1 VISCDHLK
9 LLSVSFQASS
19 KSAAS
24 GLVTYK
30 LPERGCDS
38 VKGSLVAPTG
48 DQVSE
53 EVLDLRD
60 LLVEM
65 FPTFGEG
72 ERDFP
77 LIGGGWDTLD
87 KISFDQAIDQSTG
100 TASFADEP
108 LPNFDQGKRLSFVK
122 DRQCF
127 GLGRG
132 ETQWANLLSEETRP
146 LTLCCQDQVT

>member
-1 VISCDHLK
+1 MSTPDLFK
-9 LLSVSFQASS
+9 LLSVSLQASS
-19 KSAAS
+19 ESAAS
-24 GLVTYK
+24 RLVAHK

-38 VKGSLVAPTG
+38 VKDGLITPTG
-48 DQVSE
+48 DQMGE

-60 LLVEM
+60 LLVEV

-72 ERDFP
+72 KRDFP
-77 LIGGGWDTLD
+77 LISGGWNTLD
-87 KISFDQAIDQSTG
+87 EFSFDQAIDQSAG
-100 TASFADEP
+100 AASFADEP
-108 LPNFDQGKRLSFVK
+108 FPNFDQGKGLSFVK
-122 DRQCF
+122 DRKRF